1 MPDPEA
7 RESIW
12 SVHPSARLF
21 YFLTFAVLLLL
32 GTILLAVHEFGDGDG
47 TWLEDVVAVWRDA
60 GPLVLASIAA
70 AMVLTEIGGWI
81 MVTTLNRFFDRR
93 DALRAEGRSE
103 GRSEGRTAKHR
114 EWLAWNAR
122 REAAAAENR
131 EFTEPPPH
139 DD

>member
-32 GTILLAVHEFGDGDG
+32 GTILLAIHEFGDGDG

-93 DALRAEGRSE
+93 DALRN
-103 GRSEGRTAKHR
+103 EGRTAKHR

-131 EFTEPPPH
+131 EFTEPPPR

>member
-21 YFLTFAVLLLL
+21 YFLTFAVLMLV
-32 GTILLAVHEFGDGDG
+32 GTTLLAIHEFGDGDG
-47 TWLEDVVAVWRDA
+47 TLLEDVVAVWRGA
-60 GPLVLASIAA
+60 GSLVLASIAVA
-70 AMVLTEIGGWI
+70 IVLTEIGGWI

-93 DALRAEGRSE
+93 DALRAEGRN
-103 GRSEGRTAKHR
+103 EGRTAKHR
-114 EWLAWNAR
+114 EWFAWNAR

-131 EFTEPPPH
+131 EFTEPPPR